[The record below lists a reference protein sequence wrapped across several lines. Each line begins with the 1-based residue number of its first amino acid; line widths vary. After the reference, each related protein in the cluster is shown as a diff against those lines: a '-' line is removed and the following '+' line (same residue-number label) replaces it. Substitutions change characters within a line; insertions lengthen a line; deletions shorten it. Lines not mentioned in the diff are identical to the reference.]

1 MDKDKEIDQEIE
13 NEIVES
19 AAADLEAVIP
29 SMNVGLPAQQ
39 QQMEEKPNIISDD
52 ALLGIYGEIME
63 NLRDDRKEINDL
75 LSNFVEMVINEG
87 DSTTSSKEAL
97 VNLVKIKSET
107 ADKMAKVADL
117 MTRVKLKEKDTFP
130 RYLAAKQ
137 ENNLYIGEQPTKR
150 QFLKEIERHQK
161 ANKKKEQ

>member
-1 MDKDKEIDQEIE
+1 MGKDKEIEQEIE
-13 NEIVES
+13 SEIVENTTS
-19 AAADLEAVIP
+19 ELEAVIP

-39 QQMEEKPNIISDD
+39 QEEKENIISDE
-52 ALLGIYGEIME
+52 ALLGIYGEILT
-63 NLRDDRKEINDL
+63 NLREDREELSGL

-97 VNLVKIKSET
+97 VNLVKIKQET
-107 ADKMAKVADL
+107 ADKMAKIADL

-137 ENNLYIGEQPTKR
+137 ENNLYLGDNTTKR
-150 QFLKEIERHQK
+150 ELLKQIERHQK
-161 ANKKKEQ
+161 AVKKKEQ

>member
-1 MDKDKEIDQEIE
+1 MKDKEVEQELE
-13 NEIVES
+13 NEIVEDT
-19 AAADLEAVIP
+19 AKELESVIP
-29 SMNVGLPAQQ
+29 AMNVGLPVKPS
-39 QQMEEKPNIISDD
+39 EEETNNIISDD

-75 LSNFVEMVINEG
+75 LANFVEMVINEG

-137 ENNLYIGEQPTKR
+137 ENNLYIGEQTTKR
-150 QFLKEIERHQK
+150 ELLKQIERHQK
-161 ANKKKEQ
+161 RIKDKGK